1 MAQVPHRPLH
11 ASPQTIWCVSRFGC
25 GTVARCLPRQK
36 PSARTGWSGR
46 SRCFL
51 RIERATMPSPAPM
64 YSGERAPRAG
74 PSLPRADHL
83 YGRTGSSSLSRRH
96 LLPACL
102 PMLLSTCVARGHRTV
117 PSSRI
122 LPASSCNVSMH
133 TGYASNA
140 FSTSL
145 SMSLTC
151 SKPGPPRT
159 KLPGYTHEAYCIRF
173 DQQLK

>member
-11 ASPQTIWCVSRFGC
+11 APPPSIRRVSCPGY
-25 GTVARCLPRQK
+25 GSVASRLPRNK

-51 RIERATMPSPAPM
+51 RIERTTMPDSTPT
-64 YSGERAPRAG
+64 YSGERVPRAG
-74 PSLPRADHL
+74 PSSPRADHL
-83 YGRTGSSSLSRRH
+83 YGRTGSSSPSRRH
-96 LLPACL
+96 LLPAYL
-102 PMLLSTCVARGHRTV
+102 PMLLSTCVARGHPTV

-133 TGYASNA
+133 TGYASIA

-173 DQQLK
+173 DP